1 MDQSAGTA
9 SVERSRETNA
19 QRFELSIGGPFRTQ
33 SKMTSSA
40 DPHDPRPII
49 IGVGF
54 AVVLLAGALF
64 TVFLQTWDSRWPGPA
79 QKPDR
84 LGFAEK
90 VLQNGDDATAA
101 KIFSELAAEDNG
113 MAQYW
118 LAHMTELGLGVSRD
132 LPTAITLYKKAAAK
146 NISEAERRLGEI
158 YLRGDIVPPDF
169 NRAKSYLEQ
178 AAYQGDAR
186 AAMQLSRMYRLGLG
200 MPANPINAYAWS
212 EVASLEGN
220 TVAKRERD
228 ASLRDLK
235 ESNQQE
241 AVALARDILNR
252 IKREPPA
259 PGDKAEDQ
267 GKQPRQ

>member
-1 MDQSAGTA
+1 
-9 SVERSRETNA
+9 
-19 QRFELSIGGPFRTQ
+19 
-33 SKMTSSA
+33 MTSSA

-118 LAHMTELGLGVSRD
+118 LAHMTELGLGVSRVRRPGRRRPRESAGAVMA
-132 LPTAITLYKKAAAK
+132 LRVSLQ
-146 NISEAERRLGEI
+146 AE
-158 YLRGDIVPPDF
+158 
-169 NRAKSYLEQ
+169 
-178 AAYQGDAR
+178 
-186 AAMQLSRMYRLGLG
+186 GLG
-200 MPANPINAYAWS
+200 RAGLGA
-212 EVASLEGN
+212 
-220 TVAKRERD
+220 
-228 ASLRDLK
+228 
-235 ESNQQE
+235 
-241 AVALARDILNR
+241 
-252 IKREPPA
+252 
-259 PGDKAEDQ
+259 
-267 GKQPRQ
+267 